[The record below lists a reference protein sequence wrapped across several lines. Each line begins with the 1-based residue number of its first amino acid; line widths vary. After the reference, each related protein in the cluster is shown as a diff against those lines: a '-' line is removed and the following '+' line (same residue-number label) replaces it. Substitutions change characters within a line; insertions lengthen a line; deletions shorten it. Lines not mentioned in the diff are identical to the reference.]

1 LILDYAKNV
10 QNNGLVNKQQLSHD
24 IFGGIPLPIE
34 PLSQSSFDIIIEETP
49 TRSKAIVYCPLTTE
63 VYDKLEIQVAA
74 EKASHLPCLNVEIK
88 YQIPELNDSITPK
101 AVTVVTPTE
110 VNDESSEPIGR
121 CVFAK
126 SSPMQ
131 LSTTPVK
138 DSIKAVVYESFAHSV
153 RPNDLLKLVSD
164 DKTKSVYCQ
173 IQKII
178 VHPLSGVG
186 IQKKFSEL
194 STVVILQPLTEKTDD
209 YHGKPRPSNLSGF
222 ELKRLTRNE
231 MIEILCIPKSG
242 LPLGWIDYE
251 NIDEPFFFPLEPA
264 TSIFQSA
271 TIAGLQGKGKTSF
284 LRLFIMALTSIGV
297 QNGSR

>member
-1 LILDYAKNV
+1 MSTTNLSNPIRPSFLFFINDLIGLLNDQNQYSLKSLETKLDIFSKTSIKLLSKTVEPGLIEHLNNSLKSEISLILDYAKNV

-173 IQKII
+173 I
-178 VHPLSGVG
+178 
-186 IQKKFSEL
+186 
-194 STVVILQPLTEKTDD
+194 
-209 YHGKPRPSNLSGF
+209 
-222 ELKRLTRNE
+222 
-231 MIEILCIPKSG
+231 
-242 LPLGWIDYE
+242 
-251 NIDEPFFFPLEPA
+251 
-264 TSIFQSA
+264 
-271 TIAGLQGKGKTSF
+271 
-284 LRLFIMALTSIGV
+284 
-297 QNGSR
+297 